1 MLDTLVLGYDDS
13 PSANAA
19 LAETIRRAPLL
30 GADVCVVFGYYMS
43 AFGGPAVE
51 GESSDFR
58 HQLERIGFQAVARA
72 VADLEAAGI
81 SVSSRIEEGRPA
93 DVLMA
98 VAREIGASTIV
109 VGTVGENP
117 ISGALLGSVVLKLV
131 QKSST
136 PLLIVPSQSAFSAM
150 R

>member
-1 MLDTLVLGYDDS
+1 MPETIVLGYDDS

-43 AFGGPAVE
+43 VFGGPAVE
-51 GESSDFR
+51 GESHDFR
-58 HQLERIGFQAVARA
+58 TQLERMGAHAVSRA

-81 SVSSRIEEGRPA
+81 TATSRIQEGRAA

-98 VAREIGASTIV
+98 VAEELGASTIV

-131 QKSST
+131 QRSSV
-136 PLLIVPSQSAFSAM
+136 PLLIVPA
-150 R
+150 REG

>member
-1 MLDTLVLGYDDS
+1 MLETIVLGFDNS
-13 PSANAA
+13 TSANAA

-43 AFGGPAVE
+43 AFGGPVVG
-51 GESSDFR
+51 GESKDFR
-58 HQLERIGFQAVARA
+58 GQLERMGSQAVARA
-72 VADLEAAGI
+72 VTDLEAAGI
-81 SVSSRIEEGRPA
+81 KTTSRLQEGRPA

-98 VAREIGASTIV
+98 VAKEIGASTIV

-136 PLLIVPSQSAFSAM
+136 PLLIVPTAEA
-150 R
+150 

>member
-1 MLDTLVLGYDDS
+1 MPETIVLGYDDS

-19 LAETIRRAPLL
+19 LAETIRLAPIL

-43 AFGGPAVE
+43 VFGGPATE

-58 HQLERIGFQAVARA
+58 HQLERIGTQAVARA
-72 VADLEAAGI
+72 VADLEAAG
-81 SVSSRIEEGRPA
+81 VAVTARLAEGRPA

-98 VAREIGASTIV
+98 VAKETGASMIV
-109 VGTVGENP
+109 VGTVGESP

-131 QKSST
+131 QKSSC
-136 PLLIVPSQSAFSAM
+136 PLLVVPAAEG
-150 R
+150 

>member
-1 MLDTLVLGYDDS
+1 MLKTIVLGYDDS

-43 AFGGPAVE
+43 VLGGPALE
-51 GESSDFR
+51 GESTDFR
-58 HQLERIGFQAVARA
+58 GQLEKLGSRAVARA
-72 VADLEAAGI
+72 VSALEAAGI
-81 SVSSRIEEGRPA
+81 TVTSRIEEGRPA

-98 VAREIGASTIV
+98 VAKELDASTIV

-136 PLLIVPSQSAFSAM
+136 PLLVVPTIDG
-150 R
+150 